1 MECTDKGTFDPIDTG
16 PYHIVWWCHLVIIH
30 FVAATKCNVI
40 LVGRLCLE
48 RFQMEFVEEGYFK
61 CCREGFLLILSELI
75 STLQVTSTT
84 VYLSYILV

>member
-1 MECTDKGTFDPIDTG
+1 MLSTDLNCKIAFQLHCTPSLSWKAHFD
-16 PYHIVWWCHLVIIH
+16 HLSL
-30 FVAATKCNVI
+30 A
-40 LVGRLCLE
+40 GRLCLE

-84 VYLSYILV
+84 VYLSYIIV